1 MKNRLAILVIGLLG
15 ANVILL
21 PPTNAQTEGK
31 FYCGQAYDLIAKTQ
45 VPATLMS
52 SPHRAK
58 PITVILWKSDF
69 FGKEFSPK
77 QRCETVSPKFQA
89 AYTNGNFEYFKVGY
103 DRNLPIVCAVKTQN
117 ERCTKTGMLF
127 TLKPFGNT
135 QSQLN
140 ALMGNI
146 EGGEAGPDIYQSS
159 DNRSQGEGIV
169 NIREFL
175 NSAK

>member
-1 MKNRLAILVIGLLG
+1 MKNRLAILVIGVLG
-15 ANVILL
+15 ANAILL
-21 PPTNAQTEGK
+21 PPATAQTEGK
-31 FYCGQAYDLIAKTQ
+31 FYCGQAYDLIGKTN

-52 SPHRAK
+52 SPYRAK

-69 FGKEFSPK
+69 FGKEYTPK
-77 QRCETVSPKFQA
+77 QRCEIVSPKFQA
-89 AYTNGNFEYFKVGY
+89 AYTAGDFEYFKVGY
-103 DRNLPIVCAVKTQN
+103 DRNLPIVCAVRTQN
-117 ERCTKTGMLF
+117 GHCTKAGMLF

-159 DNRSQGEGIV
+159 GNQSQSNGIV